1 MDHRAGPRSD
11 LQGSASVQLYFR
23 DALDG
28 DVEDLIDVLLGGR
41 FGPGADDRRYIDDYV
56 DALREIDRTDGSYLL
71 VAELGGRIV
80 GMLQLFTFRH
90 FQHRG
95 GRCAEIESM
104 HVVEDR
110 RGTGVDGQ
118 LLDYAV
124 TRAKDLGCYRLQLTS
139 SIKRDDAHLFY
150 ADHGFKE
157 THKGFKQYLD
167 LDWTPNRS
175 AGRREQFA

>member
-1 MDHRAGPRSD
+1 M
-11 LQGSASVQLYFR
+11 QLYLR
-23 DALDG
+23 DALDA
-28 DVEDLIDVLLGGR
+28 DVEELVNVLLDGR
-41 FGPGADDRRYIDDYV
+41 TGQGADDPYYIDDYV

-104 HVVEDR
+104 HVIADQ
-110 RGTGVDGQ
+110 RGTGVRDQ
-118 LLDYAV
+118 LLEYAV
-124 TRAKDLGCYRLQLTS
+124 SRAKDLGCYRIQLTS
-139 SIKRDDAHLFY
+139 NAQREEAHLFY
-150 ADHGFKE
+150 EEHGFKA

-175 AGRREQFA
+175 AGRRTDQYV

>member
-1 MDHRAGPRSD
+1 M
-11 LQGSASVQLYFR
+11 QLYLR

-28 DVEDLIDVLLGGR
+28 DVEDLVDLLLGGR
-41 FGPGADDRRYIDDYV
+41 ATRGADDPAYIDDYV

-95 GRCAEIESM
+95 GRCAEVESM
-104 HVVEDR
+104 HVVDDYR
-110 RGTGVDGQ
+110 TTGVGGQ

-124 TRAKDLGCYRLQLTS
+124 SRAKDLGCYRIQLTS
-139 SIKRDDAHLFY
+139 HAGRDEAHRFY

-175 AGRREQFA
+175 AGRRQQHV